1 MLVQP
6 HLFIPGPTNIPDA
19 VRQAM
24 DIRMEDMRSPEFP
37 KFTLPLFED
46 LKKVFKMKDGRVFL
60 FPSSGTGAWESAIL
74 NTLAVG
80 DKVLMSRFGQF
91 SLLWV
96 DMAERLGLKVVLCD
110 EEWGTGV
117 PADKYAEILAKD
129 TAHEIKAVF
138 ATQNETATGVTSDI
152 AAVRKAMD
160 DAKHPAMLMVD
171 GVSSVGSID
180 MRMGEWG
187 VDCCV
192 SGSQKG
198 FMLPTGLGILAVSQK
213 ALDANKSL
221 NGRMNRCYFSFEDMI
236 KTNDLGYFPYTPATQ
251 LLRGMRVSMDM
262 LFAEGL
268 DNVFSRHHRMA
279 EAVRRGVAAWGLKL
293 CAKEPKW
300 HSDTVSAI
308 FVPEGI
314 DSAEVVKTAYYRYNL
329 SLGVGLN
336 KVAGKVF
343 RIGHLG
349 ALDEIMIGGALF
361 GVEMALRDCGVKIAP
376 GSGTGAAAEYFRE
389 TATKPTTSRAPV
401 PQLKIAV

>member
-1 MLVQP
+1 MVVQP
-6 HLFIPGPTNIPDA
+6 HLFIPGPTNIPEA
-19 VRQAM
+19 VRMAM
-24 DIRMEDMRSPEFP
+24 NLPMEDMRSHEFP
-37 KFTLPLFED
+37 KFTLPIFED
-46 LKKVFKMKDGRVFL
+46 IKKVFKMKDGRVFI
-60 FPSSGTGAWESAIL
+60 FPSSGTGAWESAIT

-96 DMAERLGLKVVLCD
+96 DMAERMGLKPIVCD

-117 PADKYAEILAKD
+117 PLEKYAEILAKD

-138 ATQNETATGVTSDI
+138 ATHNETATGVTSDI
-152 AAVRKAMD
+152 AGVRKAL
-160 DAKHPAMLMVD
+160 DAANHPALLMVD
-171 GVSSVGSID
+171 GVSSVGSLD

-213 ALDANKSL
+213 ALEANKQP
-221 NGRMNRCYFSFEDMI
+221 GRMNRCFLSFEDMI
-236 KTNDLGYFPYTPATQ
+236 RTNDLGYFPYTPATQ
-251 LLRGMRVSMDM
+251 LLRGLRASLD
-262 LFAEGL
+262 LIAAEGL
-268 DNVFSRHHRMA
+268 DNIIARHHRLA
-279 EAVRRGVAAWGLKL
+279 AGVRAAVDAWGLKL

-308 FVPEGI
+308 LVPDGF
-314 DSAEVVKTAYYRYNL
+314 DSNAVVKTAYYRYNT

-349 ALDEIMIGGALF
+349 ALDEGMVGTALF
-361 GVEMALRDCGVKIAP
+361 TVEMALKDCGVPIRL
-376 GSGTGAAAEYFRE
+376 GSGTGAAAEYYSR
-389 TATKPTTSRAPV
+389 TATRSATGVSAP
-401 PQLKIAV
+401 IAKAA

>member
-1 MLVQP
+1 MTVTP
-6 HLFIPGPTNIPDA
+6 HLFIPGPTTIPDR
-19 VRQAM
+19 VRMSMNLA
-24 DIRMEDMRSPEFP
+24 MEDMRSAEYP
-37 KFTLPLFED
+37 KLTLPIFED
-46 LKKVFKMKDGRVFL
+46 LKKVFKMKDGRVFI
-60 FPSSGTGAWESAIL
+60 FPSSGTGAWESAIT

-96 DMAERLGLKVVLCD
+96 DMAERMGLKVVLCD

-117 PADKYAEILAKD
+117 PLEKYADILAKD

-138 ATQNETATGVTSDI
+138 ATHNETATGVSSDI
-152 AAVRKAMD
+152 AGVRKAMD
-160 DAKHPAMLMVD
+160 AAKHPALLMVD
-171 GVSSVGSID
+171 GVSSVGSLD

-213 ALDANKSL
+213 ALDANKTL
-221 NGRMNRCYFSFEDMI
+221 NGRMNRCFFSFEDMI

-251 LLRGMRVSMDM
+251 LIRGLRTSLDM
-262 LFAEGL
+262 MFEEGL
-268 DNVFSRHHRMA
+268 ENIFARHTRLA
-279 EAVRRGVAAWGLKL
+279 KGVRAGVDAWGLKL
-293 CAKEPKW
+293 CAKEAKW

-308 FVPEGI
+308 LAPEGV
-314 DSAEVVKTAYYRYNL
+314 DSNLVVKTAYYRYNT

-336 KVAGKVF
+336 KVAGRVF

-349 ALDEIMIGGALF
+349 ALDEFMVGGVLF
-361 GVEMALRDCGVKIAP
+361 AVEMALKDSGVNIKL
-376 GSGTGAAAEYFRE
+376 GSGTGAAAEYFSK
-389 TATKPTTSRAPV
+389 TATKSATGLTA
-401 PQLKIAV
+401 KA

>member
-1 MLVQP
+1 MTMVTP
-6 HLFIPGPTNIPDA
+6 HLFIPGPTNVPDA
-19 VRQAM
+19 VRMAM
-24 DIRMEDMRSPEFP
+24 NIPMEDMRSPEFP
-37 KFTLPLFED
+37 KFTLPIFED
-46 LKKVFKMKDGRVFL
+46 LKKVFKMKDGRVFI
-60 FPSSGTGAWESAIL
+60 FPSSGTGAWESAIT

-117 PADKYAEILAKD
+117 PLEKYADILAKD

-138 ATQNETATGVTSDI
+138 ATHNETATGVSSDI
-152 AAVRKAMD
+152 AGVRKALD
-160 DAKHPAMLMVD
+160 AAKHPALLFVD
-171 GVSSVGSID
+171 GVSSVGSLD

-187 VDCCV
+187 VDACV

-221 NGRMNRCYFSFEDMI
+221 NGRMNRCFFSWEDMI
-236 KTNDLGYFPYTPATQ
+236 KTNDLGFFPYTPATQ
-251 LLRGMRVSMDM
+251 LIRGLRAS
-262 LFAEGL
+262 LNLIFAEGI
-268 DNVFSRHHRMA
+268 DNIVARHTRLA
-279 EAVRRGVAAWGLKL
+279 SGVRAAVDAWGLKL

-308 FVPEGI
+308 VVPEGI
-314 DSAEVVKTAYYRYNL
+314 DANNVLKTAYYRYNT
-329 SLGVGLN
+329 SLGTGLN
-336 KVAGKVF
+336 KLNGRVF

-349 ALDEIMIGGALF
+349 ALDEGMIGSALF
-361 GVEMALRDCGVKIAP
+361 NVEMTLKDCGVPIKF
-376 GSGTGAAAEYFRE
+376 GSGTGAAAEYFSK
-389 TATKPTTSRAPV
+389 TATKPALSKA
-401 PQLKIAV
+401 A

>member
-1 MLVQP
+1 MTAMVTP
-6 HLFIPGPTNIPDA
+6 HLFIPGPTNVPDA
-19 VRQAM
+19 VRMAM
-24 DIRMEDMRSPEFP
+24 NLPMEDMRSPEFP
-37 KFTLPLFED
+37 KFTLPIFED
-46 LKKVFKMKDGRVFL
+46 LKKIFKMKDGRVFI
-60 FPSSGTGAWESAIL
+60 FPSSGTGAWESAIE

-96 DMAERLGLKVVLCD
+96 DMAERLGLKVELCD

-117 PADKYAEILAKD
+117 PLEKYADILAKD
-129 TAHEIKAVF
+129 KNHEIKAVF
-138 ATQNETATGVTSDI
+138 ATHNETATGVTSDI
-152 AAVRKAMD
+152 AGVRKALD
-160 DAKHPAMLMVD
+160 AAKHPALLMVD
-171 GVSSVGSID
+171 GVSSVASLD

-221 NGRMNRCYFSFEDMI
+221 NGRMNRCFFSWEDMI
-236 KTNDLGYFPYTPATQ
+236 KANDQGFFPYTPATQ
-251 LLRGMRVSMDM
+251 LIRGLRASID
-262 LFAEGL
+262 LLNAEGI
-268 DNVFSRHHRMA
+268 DNVFARHTRLA
-279 EAVRRGVAAWGLKL
+279 NGVRAAVDAWGLKL

-308 FVPEGI
+308 LAPEGI
-314 DSAEVVKTAYYRYNL
+314 DSANIVKTAYYRYNT

-336 KVAGKVF
+336 KVAGRVF

-349 ALDEIMIGGALF
+349 ALDEVLIGGVLF
-361 GVEMALRDCGVKIAP
+361 AVEMALKDCGVPIKL
-376 GSGTGAAAEYFRE
+376 GSGTGAAAEYYSK
-389 TATKPTTSRAPV
+389 TATKPAL
-401 PQLKIAV
+401 QKAA

>member
-6 HLFIPGPTNIPDA
+6 HLFIPGPTNIPEP
-19 VRQAM
+19 VRKAM
-24 DIRMEDMRSPEFP
+24 NLCMEDMRAPDFPEFT
-37 KFTLPLFED
+37 KPLFED
-46 LKKVFKMKDGRVFL
+46 LKKCFKMKDGRVFL
-60 FPSSGTGAWESAIL
+60 YPASGTGMWESAIT
-74 NTLAVG
+74 NTLNPG

-96 DMAERLGLKVVLCD
+96 DMAERLGLKVQVLD

-117 PADKYAEILAKD
+117 PVEKYAEILAADKN
-129 TAHEIKAVF
+129 HEIKAVF
-138 ATQNETATGVTSDI
+138 ATQNETATGVSSDI
-152 AAVRKAMD
+152 AGVRKALD
-160 DAKHPAMLMVD
+160 SAKHPALLMVD

-213 ALDANKSL
+213 ALDMNSKSK
-221 NGRMNRCYFSFEDMI
+221 MPRCFFSWEDMI

-251 LLRGMRVSMDM
+251 LFHGLRASMDM
-262 LFAEGL
+262 IFEEGL
-268 DNVFSRHHRMA
+268 DNVFARHTRLA
-279 EAVRRGVAAWGLKL
+279 EGVRKAVHGWGLKL

-300 HSDTVSAI
+300 YSDTVSAI
-308 FVPEGI
+308 YVPEGV
-314 DSAEVVKTAYYRYNL
+314 DSANVVKTAYYRYNT

-349 ALDEIMIGGALF
+349 ALDEGMVGTALF
-361 GVEMALRDCGVKIAP
+361 NVGMALKDCGVDIKMGAGIE
-376 GSGTGAAAEYFRE
+376 AAADHFR
-389 TATKPTTSRAPV
+389 ASTKKSAESRKA
-401 PQLKIAV
+401 A